1 MKKDRS
7 YGSEYQKEL
16 LKIGWEA
23 VRRSEEYRDDFQKID
38 QACSRAGI
46 GELSLIDSLPPE
58 IQKMWRAFRE
68 KWGCDPLPP
77 GLSFDEIKKRLDRL
91 YAQKKKATPKIKK
104 GLRHWKAY
112 EDTWQIGRP
121 HGFSIPL
128 QFVRMYN
135 RLQGYNLKQ
144 QPVRCLERERD
155 DKSIQKFMGPDPHEK
170 PPDRRKLARYLLNQK
185 DWPLKK
191 INFTIDLDA
200 ASEEEI
206 LDRVKKEVRYYQ
218 GVRKKVRL
226 SPARPRYHLHLYQDY
241 FKVYDMFKKGGKKGD
256 EIAPA
261 MWPGEYKRLGGRD
274 TQTGEKSALIQRA
287 YAYRDGAKEIIERM
301 VDITKEK
308 AIKI

>member
-1 MKKDRS
+1 MTKDRS

-23 VRRSEEYRDDFQKID
+23 VRRSKEYRDDFQKID

-77 GLSFDEIKKRLDRL
+77 GLSFDKIKKRLDRL
-91 YAQKKKATPKIKK
+91 YAQKKKAAPKMQK
-104 GLRHWKAY
+104 GLKHRKAY

-128 QFVRMYN
+128 EFGRMYN

-144 QPVRCLERERD
+144 QKPVRCLEAERD
-155 DKSIQKFMGPDPHEK
+155 VKSIQKFMGPGPYEK
-170 PPDRRKLARYLLNQK
+170 PPDKRRLSRYLLNQK
-185 DWPLKK
+185 DWPPRE

-218 GVRKKVRL
+218 EVRKRVGL
-226 SPARPRYHLHLYQDY
+226 SLARPRYHLDIYRDC
-241 FKVYDMFKKGGKKGD
+241 FKVYDMFKSGMTAD
-256 EIAPA
+256 QIAPL
-261 MWPGEYKRLGGRD
+261 MWPKEYEEVGGRD
-274 TQTGEKSALIQRA
+274 DIGWKSRLIQRA
-287 YAYRDGAKEIIERM
+287 YDYRDRATEIIEQM
-301 VDITKEK
+301 VDKVRESTIQ
-308 AIKI
+308 I